1 MNTILKRI
9 GDIRLTPCRFF
20 GFWIALFA
28 IVFCLTSCEDDLDV
42 QQSYPFTVNVM
53 PFGDKIKQGQT
64 IELRFQIKPEGNYTN
79 TMYTIRYFQY
89 EGSGT
94 LKLVDGPVLTNND
107 RVLLDSKTFRLT
119 YTAKSSEAAKFG
131 VWIEDNFGS
140 TPWEQTFE
148 FNNSDS
154 NDDDNG
160 GGTGGGTIIG
170 PIVTPILY

>member
-1 MNTILKRI
+1 
-9 GDIRLTPCRFF
+9 
-20 GFWIALFA
+20 
-28 IVFCLTSCEDDLDV
+28 
-42 QQSYPFTVNVM
+42 M